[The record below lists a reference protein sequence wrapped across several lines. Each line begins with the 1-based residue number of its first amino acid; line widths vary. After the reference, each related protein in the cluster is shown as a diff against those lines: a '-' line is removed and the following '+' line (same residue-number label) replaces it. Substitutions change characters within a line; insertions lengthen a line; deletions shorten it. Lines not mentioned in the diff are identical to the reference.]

1 MKIKNDGHE
10 YDGWYGL
17 FWAKIIM
24 TNLLIDFEDYLF
36 NNLPSS
42 KTFHPYFESAL
53 KDMLKAGG
61 KRFRP
66 MLLLSVVKSKNR
78 LLLQNSM
85 QVALGIEYLHTYSL
99 IHDDLPAMDNANL
112 RRGFQTL
119 HKKYDEVTAILV
131 GDALNTHSFNLI
143 ANSSLSSDIKVQL
156 IKTLSNDGGI
166 DGMIIGQAI
175 DCYFENQLL
184 KLDQLE
190 FLHIHKTAKLIA
202 ASLKMGAIIAQ
213 YDIELQDKLY
223 NFGIDIGLLFQ
234 IQDDIIDETQ
244 SEEEAG
250 KTTHN
255 DETKNS
261 FVNLLGLQGAID
273 SADKLAK
280 KCEEELNIFNNSL
293 KQSLEE
299 LLLKY
304 LHRHKK

>member
-1 MKIKNDGHE
+1 MMEQLSK
-10 YDGWYGL
+10 
-17 FWAKIIM
+17 
-24 TNLLIDFEDYLF
+24 FEDYLL

-42 KTFHPYFESAL
+42 KTFHPHFQSAL
-53 KDMLKAGG
+53 EDMLKAGG

-66 MLLLSVVKSKNR
+66 MLLLSVVNSKNP
-78 LLLQNSM
+78 LLVENSLP
-85 QVALGIEYLHTYSL
+85 VALGLEYLHTYSL
-99 IHDDLPAMDNANL
+99 VHDDLPAMDDADL

-131 GDALNTHSFNLI
+131 GDALNTHSFNLL
-143 ANSSLSSDIKVQL
+143 ANAALSNDIKIEL
-156 IKTLSNDGGI
+156 IKVLSNDGGI

-175 DCYFENQLL
+175 DCYFENQKL
-184 KLDQLE
+184 KLEQLE

-213 YDIELQDKLY
+213 YDLQLQEKLY

-255 DETKNS
+255 DNFKNS
-261 FVNLLGLQGAID
+261 FINLLGLEESINA
-273 SADKLAK
+273 ADMLAN
-280 KCEEELNIFNNSL
+280 KCEDELNTFNTQLKESL
-293 KQSLEE
+293 SK
-299 LLLKY
+299 LLFKY